1 MNRRSA
7 PFPRPLTLALV
18 SLLLAAPVTAPAA
31 SAAPAQLLHPEKLAE
46 MDEAINEAITNKQC
60 PGGVLWFEHHGA
72 VYRKAYGNR
81 ALVPAVE
88 PMTEDTIFDAASLTK
103 VIACTPA
110 VMLLVERG
118 RIDLDAHVQNYIP
131 EFKGDGK
138 EAITIRQLMT
148 HTSGLRPDIETK
160 SDWSGQEAAIRK
172 ACEEKLQAAPGT
184 VFRYS
189 DINFFVLG
197 EIVQRVARMPLEQFV
212 AREIYVPL
220 KMGDT
225 GYLPPKSK
233 LPRIA
238 PTEVVDEK
246 PFRGVVHDPTARKMA
261 GVAGHAGLFITASDL
276 ARFARMLLNGGNLGP
291 VRIFKPETVRL
302 MTTVQTPHWI
312 SARRGLGWDIDT
324 GFSGPRGRIFP
335 LGSYGH
341 TGWTGT
347 SIWIDPFSDTFVI
360 FLSNR
365 NHPTESGNVV
375 GLRAKLGTLAAEA
388 ITDFNFAYVPGSLP
402 SSSSSSSSSRTGSEV
417 RNLQTLNGIDV
428 LVRQNFAPLKG
439 LRIALVTNHTG
450 QDRERNATIDLLK
463 NAPDVQLKVLFSPE
477 HGLRGIMDEHVADS
491 IDEKTGLPIYSLY
504 GEGKN
509 KPTPEQLKDID
520 ALVFDIQDVGCR
532 FYTYTSTL
540 GLCLEAAGENGK
552 KMFVL
557 DRVNP
562 INARTIEGPVL
573 NGPTSFVG
581 FHPVPLR
588 YGMTMGELAL
598 MFNSERNSKADLTVI
613 ACENWKRDA
622 WFGQTGLPWTNP
634 SPNMR
639 SLAEAILYPGIG
651 VLETALSVGRGTD
664 TPFEVV
670 GAPYIDDLK
679 LAGELNRLN
688 LPGVRFIPVRFTPKA
703 SVHKDQ
709 ACGGV
714 NIELT
719 DRDRCPVVDVGL
731 EIARILCRMYPT
743 NFPVQ
748 KIQHLLMHSATLE
761 AIKQDKPLSEIHALW
776 TADLETFRQRRSKFL
791 LYQ

>member
-1 MNRRSA
+1 MNRRPA
-7 PFPRPLTLALV
+7 PFPRLLTLALV

-110 VMLLVERG
+110 VMLLIERG
-118 RIDLDAHVQNYIP
+118 KIDLDAHVQNYIP

-246 PFRGVVHDPTARKMA
+246 PFRGVVHDPTARKMG

-388 ITDFNFAYVPGSLP
+388 ITDFNFAYVLGSLP

-509 KPTPEQLKDID
+509 KPTSEQLKDID

-573 NGPTSFVG
+573 NGATSFVG

-622 WFGQTGLPWTNP
+622 WFDQTGLPWTNP

-651 VLETALSVGRGTD
+651 VLESALSVGRGTD

-731 EIARILCRMYPT
+731 EIARILCRMYST

-776 TADLETFRQRRSKFL
+776 TVDLETFRQRRSKFL

>member
-312 SARRGLGWDIDT
+312 PARRGLGWDIDT

-402 SSSSSSSSSRTGSEV
+402 PSSSSSSSSRTGSEV

-573 NGPTSFVG
+573 NGATSFVG

-598 MFNSERNSKADLTVI
+598 MFSSERNSKADLTVI

-622 WFGQTGLPWTNP
+622 WFDQTGLPWTNP